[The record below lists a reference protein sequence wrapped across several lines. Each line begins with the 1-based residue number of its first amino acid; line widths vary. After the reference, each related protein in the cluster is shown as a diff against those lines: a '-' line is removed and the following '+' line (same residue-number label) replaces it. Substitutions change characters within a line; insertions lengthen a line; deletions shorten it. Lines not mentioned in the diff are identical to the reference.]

1 MPFNSEIADIFERMA
16 GLLELSGAN
25 RFRVNAHTKAARVIR
40 DHPADLE
47 PIARNLA
54 ELTKLDGIG
63 KGTAEKIAEF
73 ADTGEVAEYSALL
86 ESVPPGLLDV
96 MAVPGVGPKTAKLLW
111 DELGVTDLTSLNAAL
126 EGEKIAELPRM
137 GKKSV
142 EKIKQSLAFAQSA
155 GNRLL
160 LGMARPVADEIVE
173 RMSAVE
179 GVTACAF
186 AGSMRRGK
194 ETIGDID
201 ILVSTTDPER
211 AHKAFREQPGVV
223 QVIASGESKTSVRLE
238 LPSNFGRWK
247 GLAEDGTPTV
257 QADLRVVPEA
267 SWGAALMY
275 FTGSKDHNVRLR
287 ERALKQRRTLNEY
300 GLFPEDTS
308 TDEPPQNR
316 GVEPLASA
324 TEEEIYSTMGLN
336 WVPPEMREDRG
347 ELELAATPRLIEVED
362 IRAELHA
369 HTTASDGR
377 LTLDELIEAAES
389 RGFHT
394 IAVTDHSRSSVQAN
408 GLSIDRLSQQR
419 QEIESARER
428 FADRIT
434 ILHGSEVDILSDGS
448 LDYEDDLLARL
459 DLVVASPHAA
469 LSQDPKT
476 ATARLLRAIEHP
488 RTNIIGHPTGRIIG
502 RRKGLEP
509 AMDEIIAAAVEHD
522 VALEINSHWLRLDLR
537 DTHVRAAVDAGCKIA
552 IDCDVHH
559 AQDFENIRYG
569 VATGRRGWLP
579 HELVIN
585 TWPADRLHTWLREK
599 HPKTSI

>member
-1 MPFNSEIADIFERMA
+1 MSFNTNLANLLEQMA

-25 RFRVNAHTKAARVIR
+25 RFRVNAHAKAARVIR
-40 DHPADLE
+40 DHPTDLE
-47 PIARNLA
+47 PIARDQA

-73 ADTGEVAEYSALL
+73 AETGAVSEHAELL
-86 ESVPPGLLDV
+86 EKVPAGLLDV

-111 DELGVTDLTSLNAAL
+111 DEMGVTDLASLKAAL
-126 EGEKIAELPRM
+126 DTDKITELPRM
-137 GKKSV
+137 GAKSV

-155 GNRLL
+155 GKRLL
-160 LGMARPVADEIVE
+160 LGMVRPVADEIVE
-173 RMSAVE
+173 RMSGVE
-179 GVTACAF
+179 GVTRCAF
-186 AGSMRRGK
+186 AGSLRRGK

-201 ILVSTTDPER
+201 ILVSTADPDG

-223 QVIASGESKTSVRLE
+223 SVIASGESKTSIRLE

-257 QADLRVVPEA
+257 QADLRVVPED

-275 FTGSKDHNVRLR
+275 FTGSKEHNVRVR
-287 ERALKQRRTLNEY
+287 ERALKKGLTLNEY

-308 TDEPPQNR
+308 TDEPPQKR
-316 GVEPLASA
+316 GIAPVKSA
-324 TEEEIYSTMGLN
+324 TEEDIYAELGMP
-336 WVPPEMREDRG
+336 WIPPEAREDRG
-347 ELELAATPRLIEVED
+347 ELDLETTPRLIEVDD
-362 IRAELHA
+362 IKAELHA

-377 LTLDELIEAAES
+377 LSLDELVEAAEA

-394 IAVTDHSRSSVQAN
+394 ITVTDHSRSSVQAN
-408 GLSIDRLSQQR
+408 GLSIDRLREQR
-419 QEIESARER
+419 EEIEKARER
-428 FADRIT
+428 FGDRIT
-434 ILHGSEVDILSDGS
+434 ILHGSEVDILSDGT
-448 LDYEDDLLARL
+448 LDYDDDLLAWL
-459 DLVVASPHAA
+459 DVVVASPHAA
-469 LSQDPKT
+469 LSQDSKT
-476 ATARLLRAIEHP
+476 ATARLLRAIENP

-502 RRKGLEP
+502 RRRGLEP

-552 IDCDVHH
+552 IDCDVHQ

-579 HELVIN
+579 PDLVVN
-585 TWPADRLHTWLREK
+585 TWPTDRLHAWLRGK
-599 HPKTSI
+599 RPKTTA